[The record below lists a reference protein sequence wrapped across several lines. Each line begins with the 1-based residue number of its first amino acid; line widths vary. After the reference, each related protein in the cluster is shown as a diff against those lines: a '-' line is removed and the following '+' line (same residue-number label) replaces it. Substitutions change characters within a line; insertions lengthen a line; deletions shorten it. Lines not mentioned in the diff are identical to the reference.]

1 MSHVNIDG
9 DIIVYS
15 VGFAGEGD
23 PVAFVLD
30 SVNRMIADI
39 VKQCEAKTYTVLLT
53 GGGNYRKEVAT
64 IKPYKGNRK
73 DAGKP
78 ALYDDIRTHILNH
91 RNGELIEGEEADDQ
105 LGIRAIRDGH
115 IIATLDKDLDTVPG
129 DHYNWRKNER
139 YQVSPE
145 QAMHFF
151 YTQMLTGDSTD
162 NIPSMYQMV
171 GRRASKK
178 IKEELLECK
187 TPEECYAYVY
197 AQYAEGYEKVGMLL
211 DQKDEILTKW
221 LTEIGQLLYIR
232 QKEGEM
238 WTPPTNNG

>member
-1 MSHVNIDG
+1 MAHVNIDG

-30 SVNRMIADI
+30 SVNRMVADI
-39 VKQCEAKTYTVLLT
+39 VKKCEADSYTVLLT
-53 GGGNYRKEVAT
+53 GKGNYRNDVAT

-78 ALYDDIRTHILNH
+78 ALYDDIRDHILNH

-105 LGIRAIRDGH
+105 LGIRAVRDGH

-129 DHYNWRKNER
+129 DHYNWRKDTR
-139 YQVSPE
+139 YTVTEE

-151 YTQMLTGDSTD
+151 YTQMLTGDTTD
-162 NIPSMYQMV
+162 NIPSMFQMV

-178 IKEELLECK
+178 IKEGLLECK
-187 TPEECYAYVY
+187 TPAECYAYVY
-197 AQYAEGYEKVGMLL
+197 EQYAEGYDKVGMLP
-211 DQKDEILTKW
+211 DEKDDILTKW

-232 QKEGEM
+232 QEEGET
-238 WTPPTNNG
+238 WTPPTTDA

>member
-1 MSHVNIDG
+1 MAHVNIDG

-30 SVNRMIADI
+30 SVNRMVAGI
-39 VKQCEAKTYTVLLT
+39 VKACKADSYTVLLT
-53 GGGNYRKEVAT
+53 GKGNFREDVAT
-64 IKPYKGNRK
+64 IKPYKGNRAESK
-73 DAGKP
+73 KP
-78 ALYDDIRTHILNH
+78 GHYDEIRQHILNH

-105 LGIRAIRDGH
+105 LGIRAVRDGH

-129 DHYNWRKNER
+129 DHYNWRKDIR
-139 YQVSPE
+139 YNVDADE
-145 QAMHFF
+145 AMYFF

-178 IKEELLECK
+178 IKEHLLLCDS
-187 TPEECYAYVY
+187 PHECYQYVY
-197 AQYAEGYEKVGMLL
+197 NQYAEGYDNVGMLP
-211 DQKDEILTKW
+211 DEKEEIITKW

-232 QKEGEM
+232 HKEGEM
-238 WTPPTNNG
+238 WTPPTTDA

>member
-1 MSHVNIDG
+1 MAHVNIDG

-39 VKQCEAKTYTVLLT
+39 VKTCKADSYTVLLT
-53 GGGNYRKEVAT
+53 GKGNYRKDIAT

-78 ALYDDIRTHILNH
+78 ALYDDIRDHILNH

-105 LGIRAIRDGH
+105 LGIRAVRDGH

-129 DHYNWRKNER
+129 DHYNWRKDTR
-139 YQVSPE
+139 YTVTE
-145 QAMHFF
+145 EEAMHFF
-151 YTQMLTGDSTD
+151 YTQMLTGDTTD
-162 NIPSMYQMV
+162 NIPSMFQMV

-178 IKEELLECK
+178 IKEGLLECK
-187 TPEECYAYVY
+187 TPAECYAYVY
-197 AQYAEGYEKVGMLL
+197 EQYAEGYDNVGMLP
-211 DQKDEILTKW
+211 DEKDEVLTKW

-232 QKEGEM
+232 QEEGEI
-238 WTPPTNNG
+238 WTPPTTDA